1 MQFINSG
8 VIGGVLIGL
17 AALLY
22 LLLYGRVLGVSGL
35 INQTVFKQSANKS
48 KERGSNKFYLGM
60 ILIGTLIGGSS
71 YGVFFEP
78 QFVMPSDRSPLLLI
92 IAGLIVGFGTRMGN
106 GCTSGHGVC
115 GISRGSLRSIMAT
128 VTFMISAI
136 ITVYVSSRLFQLGA

>member
-1 MQFINSG
+1 MESINSG
-8 VIGGVLIGL
+8 LLGGALIGL

-35 INQTVFKQSANKS
+35 INQAFFNNNKGV
-48 KERGSNKFYLGM
+48 KSNNNGIWY
-60 ILIGTLIGGSS
+60 ILLGTLIGGSL

-78 QFVMPSDRSPLLLI
+78 QFAFPTNRSPFLII

-115 GISRGSLRSIMAT
+115 GISRGSLRSIAAT
-128 VTFMISAI
+128 LTFMLSAI
-136 ITVYVSSRLFQLGA
+136 ITVYISTRVFSLGV

>member
-1 MQFINSG
+1 MHFINSG

-35 INQTVFKQSANKS
+35 INQAVFNRKKDQGVNTLSIA
-48 KERGSNKFYLGM
+48 M
-60 ILIGTLIGGSS
+60 ILAGTLIGGTS

-78 QFVMPSDRSPLLLI
+78 QFVMPSDRSPFLLI
-92 IAGLIVGFGTRMGN
+92 IAGLIVGIGTRMGN

-115 GISRGSLRSIMAT
+115 GISRGSLRSIVAT

-136 ITVYVSSRLFQLGA
+136 ITVYVTSRLFQLGA

>member
-1 MQFINSG
+1 MKFINSG
-8 VIGGVLIGL
+8 VIGGVLIGF

-35 INQTVFKQSANKS
+35 INQTAFNKS
-48 KERGSNKFYLGM
+48 KEQGTNKFYLAM

-78 QFVMPSDRSPLLLI
+78 QFVMPNDRSPLLLI

-115 GISRGSLRSIMAT
+115 GISRGSSRSIVAT
-128 VTFMISAI
+128 MTFMVSAI
-136 ITVYVSSRLFQLGA
+136 ITVYVTSRLFQIGA

>member
-35 INQTVFKQSANKS
+35 INQTVFKQTANKS
-48 KERGSNKFYLGM
+48 KEQGSNKFYLGM

-115 GISRGSLRSIMAT
+115 GTSRGSLRSIMAT